1 MKKKILATILGV
13 TMALGLTQCGSKEGI
28 SREEAI
34 SNVSATIEEFQEVVK
49 NNTISGSDFK
59 EISDET
65 SYGFEFENYVS
76 VMSSNK
82 PVEAGQIYYSF
93 YLNEDRN
100 VVDTSLNYI
109 VNMTIRVPNFEFSNF
124 SAVEQHLEKIK
135 ETETK
140 LDLDEIQSIV
150 NEALSIDDY
159 GIIMESE
166 LDNGSFTVS
175 IDNSNKREKV
185 ISIEYY
191 ENGSAE

>member
-1 MKKKILATILGV
+1 MKRKILSIVLGI
-13 TMALGLTQCGSKEGI
+13 TMALGLTQCGSKEGV

-34 SNVSATIEEFQEVVK
+34 SNVSATIEEFEEIVK
-49 NNTISGSDFK
+49 SNTISGSDFK
-59 EISDET
+59 EISDDI
-65 SYGFEFENYVS
+65 SYGFEFENYIS
-76 VMSSNK
+76 LMSYNK
-82 PVEAGQIYYSF
+82 PVESGKICYVF

-109 VNMTIRVPNFEFSNF
+109 VDMTIRVPNFDFSNF
-124 SAVEQHLEKIK
+124 AAVEQHLEKIK

-150 NEALSIDDY
+150 NEALVIDAN

-175 IDNSNKREKV
+175 IGNSNEREKV

-191 ENGSAE
+191 ENGSVE